1 MTALHRAIDEGT
13 QPTTRGGPAPSPG
26 SGIQTACRVFATRAI
41 RHSTRD
47 VESMLMAV
55 LLPVLL
61 MLMFTYVFG
70 GAIDPDGDYLSYVVP
85 GIVLTCAGF
94 GAATTAVGV
103 AQDMTTGTVNR
114 LRTLPTPSATVLVG
128 HVVASLLRNLC
139 ATGVVVLVAV
149 AIGFRPQAGPLHWCA
164 ALGLLSLYILAI
176 TAVFAMLGLVTGS
189 PEAASGYGF
198 LLLFLPYVSSAFV
211 PVATMP
217 GWLQDFAGHQPIT
230 PVIEATRAL
239 FAGSVAT
246 TESWLA
252 VGWCGAII
260 TTAVALTAYLFPRRV
275 TH

>member
-1 MTALHRAIDEGT
+1 MTKTQQTIDED
-13 QPTTRGGPAPSPG
+13 TRPARTGRPAPSPG
-26 SGIQTACRVFATRAI
+26 SGIPTACRVFATRAI

-70 GAIDPDGDYLSYVVP
+70 GAIAPDGHYLSYVVP
-85 GIVLTCAGF
+85 GIVLTCAGY

-103 AQDMTTGTVNR
+103 ARDMSTGTVNR
-114 LRTLPTPSATVLVG
+114 LRTMPTPSATILVG

-139 ATGVVVLVAV
+139 ATGVVLLVAV
-149 AIGFRPQAGPLHWCA
+149 AIGFRPQAGPLHWLA
-164 ALGLLSLYILAI
+164 ALGMLSLYILAI

-217 GWLQDFAGHQPIT
+217 SWLQGFAGHQPVT

-239 FAGSVAT
+239 FTGSVAT
-246 TESWLA
+246 TETWLA
-252 VGWCGAII
+252 IGWCGAII
-260 TTAVALTAYLFPRRV
+260 TTAVALTTYLFPRRV